1 MDPMETMPAMAP
13 RTDLYREDFMSG
25 QNFSVTGDPLATAG
39 VVGNLDRNKIGHT
52 NMGPNKYDYL
62 YAR

>member
-1 MDPMETMPAMAP
+1 MAP

-39 VVGNLDRNKIGHT
+39 VVGNLDRSKIGHT

-62 YAR
+62 YSR